1 MALSYQPQEQELS
14 ADQDK
19 MRREEKLVRMLK
31 AEEEDSL
38 GYAQTEVAAQ
48 QMEAFQ
54 RYFGLSYGDEEDGR
68 SQVTTREV
76 FETIEWQ
83 RNDYARILN
92 DGGKL
97 IYAQETREEYAKQ
110 ARAAEDYLQ
119 WIIFQDNPGF
129 FVLDDFTFDGLL
141 HRRGYLG
148 AYWRD
153 KEYRAPQTMTGL
165 NILQVQ
171 ELMNDPELEILAQ
184 DFDQESEAGGI
195 SLIVRR
201 VKSPAR
207 LEIVSFAPE
216 DVRLNG
222 RAISIDQNRYVGLVW
237 RKLRGEIA
245 REWPAKRDEI
255 MAWSGG
261 GESGHTRRAEDVRAE
276 RFQDDDIDWTDS
288 SDEAAEELEVL
299 EEYLRVD
306 LDGDGYPELIRS
318 YRLGDILLEE
328 SEVEENP
335 LGTWTPLRI
344 PHRFMGLS
352 VHDYTADLQRQS
364 TVLTRAGLDAVYQS
378 VVNREAFDATR
389 IDADGPINS
398 TYTGT
403 KIPVNGSPA
412 DAILPL
418 VGGLNTATTA
428 WEALE
433 VIKQRLEDR
442 TGATRQTRGLDSDQ
456 LSKEHSGK
464 ALGML
469 QLSAD
474 ARKEMT
480 ARNLAAGLSEFVS
493 KVYRIVC
500 RNQNEARQVKV
511 GGEYCTFDPR
521 TWNSDL
527 KMTFHVAGLNREHSL
542 VGLRLIGEEQEKVI
556 EALGP
561 GNPNVT
567 IKNRYRYQEEL
578 CRFAGQRDTAA
589 FFTEVPDQPVAGPDG
604 QPVVNPETGEPQ
616 TQPWAPPPQ
625 EDPAMAK
632 VKVDAQARQAEL
644 QTNTQMKAAEQELR
658 QQEAVAKLEADAQR
672 SAMEMQ
678 LARDEAAAKIQV
690 MREEA
695 AARIQI
701 MREQMAADRDLAVMK
716 MQQDRE
722 LEIMRIES
730 QERVGKVKATQSS
743 SEAPKVDT
751 DVNGR

>member
-14 ADQDK
+14 ADQDR
-19 MRREEKLVRMLK
+19 MRREEKLLRMLK

-153 KEYRAPQTMTGL
+153 KEYRAPQTLTGL

-730 QERVGKVKATQSS
+730 QERVGKAKATQSS